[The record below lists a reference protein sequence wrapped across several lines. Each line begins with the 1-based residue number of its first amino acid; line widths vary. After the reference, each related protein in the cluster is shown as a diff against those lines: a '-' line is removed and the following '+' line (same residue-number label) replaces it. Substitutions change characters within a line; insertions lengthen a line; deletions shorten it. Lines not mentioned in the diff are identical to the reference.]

1 MAALKKYLVDTVA
14 VRYRV
19 NKDYKKP
26 VRRFW
31 KKALEEVGNGEAVLL
46 IPEEV
51 FRELEIQSF
60 GFSAHNNKRELDNI
74 ANVLETCNKIPTIA
88 SIEIEHQLRKMAAY
102 VRGNYK
108 EDIDVGKGIEYPGVS
123 DSRILCTAWRNDC
136 VVVTANIRDFMLL
149 PLLDAPGEEILYDVV
164 SGQYITV
171 TEEAHQKIH
180 SDETFKSMFLELV
193 EMVEKLE
200 DNET

>member
-1 MAALKKYLVDTVA
+1 MAELKKYLVDTVA

-31 KKALEEVGNGEAVLL
+31 TKALEEVGNGEAVLL

-51 FRELEIQSF
+51 FHELEIQSF
-60 GFSAHNNKRELDNI
+60 GFSAHNNKKELDNI
-74 ANVLETCNKIPTIA
+74 ANVLEQCNVVPNIT
-88 SIEIEHQLRKMAAY
+88 STEIEHQLRKMAAY

-108 EDIDVGKGIEYPGVS
+108 EDIDAGKGIEYPGVS

-136 VVVTANIRDFMLL
+136 VVVTANIKDFMLL
-149 PLLDAPGEEILYDVV
+149 PLLDAPGEEILYDIV
-164 SGQYITV
+164 SSKYITV

-180 SDETFKSMFLELV
+180 SDETFKTMFRDLV
-193 EMVEKLE
+193 KMVEKIE
-200 DNET
+200 DSET